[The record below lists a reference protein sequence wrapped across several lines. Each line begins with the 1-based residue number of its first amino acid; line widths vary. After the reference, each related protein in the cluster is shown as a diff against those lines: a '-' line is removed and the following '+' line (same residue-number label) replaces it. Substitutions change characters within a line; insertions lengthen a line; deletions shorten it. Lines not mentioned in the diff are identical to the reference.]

1 MSKPA
6 KSHWDFGELFPTE
19 QTRRVL
25 SVSELTAQVKR
36 LLEKQVGSVWVTG
49 EVTNLRA
56 QSSGHVYFT
65 LKDAGSQLS
74 CVLFRGE
81 TVAHRELLKDGQK
94 LLLQGDVTV
103 YEARGQYQLLVRAV
117 ELQGVGALQ
126 IAFEKLKQ
134 KLQAE
139 GLFAAERKRPL
150 PKYPQRIGLVTS
162 PTGAAIRD
170 VLHVVRRRNPS
181 LELVLAPCRVQGDGA
196 AREIAAAI
204 RLLNEFNAQCG
215 MGNVELDQNLPM
227 N

>member
-1 MSKPA
+1 MPKQSK
-6 KSHWDFGELFPTE
+6 SQWDFGGELFPMETSGP
-19 QTRRVL
+19 TPALAAPASAAPAAPARNIL
-25 SVSELTAQVKR
+25 SVSELTSKVR
-36 LLEKQVGSVWVTG
+36 YLLEHQVGTIWVTG
-49 EVTNLRA
+49 EVTNFRA

-103 YEARGQYQLLVRAV
+103 YEARGHYQLIVRAV

-139 GLFAAERKRPL
+139 G
-150 PKYPQRIGLVTS
+150 
-162 PTGAAIRD
+162 
-170 VLHVVRRRNPS
+170 
-181 LELVLAPCRVQGDGA
+181 
-196 AREIAAAI
+196 
-204 RLLNEFNAQCG
+204 
-215 MGNVELDQNLPM
+215 
-227 N
+227 